1 MDAIRDNRKRELGFF
16 LIVTILLK
24 FEYAVNQT
32 DLIKDNID
40 VKVERELIFFQIVT
54 ILLKRGMFTCTFI

>member
-1 MDAIRDNRKRELGFF
+1 MQLEIIEKENSVFF